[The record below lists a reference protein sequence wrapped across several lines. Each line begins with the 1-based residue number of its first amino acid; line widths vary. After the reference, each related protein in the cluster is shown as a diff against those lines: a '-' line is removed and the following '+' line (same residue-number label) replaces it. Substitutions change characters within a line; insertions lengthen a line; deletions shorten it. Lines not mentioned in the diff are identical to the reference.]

1 VLRDALERF
10 NEWWLTGSVR
20 RDLAL
25 PFRRYAFS
33 RVEESLGERQVLVV
47 TWLRRVGKTTTLY
60 QSIDRLHETVDLHRI
75 LYFSFEGSSA
85 GPGEVLDFY
94 ERNVLRKTVDEA
106 GRAYIFSDEIQ
117 YANV

>member
-1 VLRDALERF
+1 M
-10 NEWWLTGSVR
+10 
-20 RDLAL
+20 

-33 RVEESLGERQVLVV
+33 RIEESLGERQVLVV
-47 TWLRRVGKTTTLY
+47 TGLRRVGKTTILY
-60 QSIDRLHETVDLHRI
+60 QIIDRLRETVDLTRI

-85 GPGEVLDFY
+85 GPREVLDFY
-94 ERNVLRKTVDEA
+94 ERNVLRKTFDEA